1 MTFGHLSCT
10 EGVQP
15 RLELDYAAGMT
26 SIDFCACFTCA
37 GPIPQVEKGSNLLPL
52 TSATGAGSSKA
63 ASRLGCMTQL
73 VINAARADD
82 TPAKAHRAPGG
93 KLVGSLEQKVS
104 MQTVLC
110 NAV

>member
-1 MTFGHLSCT
+1 
-10 EGVQP
+10 
-15 RLELDYAAGMT
+15 
-26 SIDFCACFTCA
+26 
-37 GPIPQVEKGSNLLPL
+37 
-52 TSATGAGSSKA
+52 
-63 ASRLGCMTQL
+63 MTQL